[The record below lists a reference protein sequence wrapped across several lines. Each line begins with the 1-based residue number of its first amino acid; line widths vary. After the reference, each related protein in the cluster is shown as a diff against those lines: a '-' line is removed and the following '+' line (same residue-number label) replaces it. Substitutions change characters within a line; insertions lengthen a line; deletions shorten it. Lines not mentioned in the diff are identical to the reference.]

1 MVGGRTEDKIACCLE
16 DLSKSA
22 RAEAARVLRRVLEA
36 IGRGELTAPAGMVR
50 RLEGA
55 TAALAPYRTGS
66 MLYVVPMS
74 PLRRSLASP

>member
-1 MVGGRTEDKIACCLE
+1 MSKRT
-16 DLSKSA
+16 
-22 RAEAARVLRRVLEA
+22 EAARVLRRVLDA
-36 IGRGELTAPAGMVR
+36 IRGELTAPAAMVR

-55 TAALAPYRTGS
+55 TAALEAYRTGS